1 MALFHMQTNVKS
13 IDFREM
19 PLMTVISESLK
30 FIAHKAVSKLE
41 EQIGKGVQIDKIR
54 WVLTVPALWSE
65 EHKLFMRKAAVEA
78 GIIDHSNSSNL
89 LLCLEPEGASIQCR
103 EDAEDSLKE
112 KMVKDSVILVLDC
125 GGGTVDIT
133 VHKLTSNP
141 DENFLCEEIL
151 PSSGGCEWGS
161 KFVDQYFEE
170 FLKDFF
176 GKDLYEIYLKN
187 AVARLEIL
195 KHFEMLKR
203 KFNPGVDERS
213 RLQLSYLSDELTQN
227 KLSELV
233 ERHNKNSP
241 SEINLKQRGSSIID
255 LPPALM
261 CCFFKPLFENIMSK
275 VETLLE
281 QSYNKVGYKAKF
293 IFMVGGFSESP
304 YLKAEI
310 KKRFENENLS
320 ILVPRR
326 PQVSVIRGACMYG
339 LNPRTITSRI
349 AKKTY
354 GINTL
359 TTFDHERH
367 PEEKKV
373 VIEGEDFC
381 EDVFDIFVRKNES
394 VSIDEFHTKTYCPV
408 RSRQTVMRIIFYTT
422 DATEVEFVDEK
433 GISQLGELSIDIGK
447 PFQSVEDKTVKVTL
461 MFGTTHI
468 YATAT
473 NKDATEIK
481 KCEFKFDAST

>member
-1 MALFHMQTNVKS
+1 M
-13 IDFREM
+13 
-19 PLMTVISESLK
+19 
-30 FIAHKAVSKLE
+30 
-41 EQIGKGVQIDKIR
+41 VQLNKIR

-65 EHKLFMRKAAVEA
+65 EHKLFMRKAAKEA
-78 GIIDHSNSSNL
+78 EIIDHSNSPNL

-112 KMVKDSVILVLDC
+112 KMVKDSIVLVLDC

-133 VHKLTSNP
+133 VHKLSSNP
-141 DENFLCEEIL
+141 EENFLCEEIL

-161 KFVDQYFEE
+161 KYVDKYFEE

-176 GKDLYEIYLKN
+176 GNDLFEIYTKN
-187 AVARLEIL
+187 AIARLEIL

-203 KFNPGVDERS
+203 KFNPGKDDRS
-213 RLQLSYLSDELTQN
+213 RLQLSYLSEELSQT
-227 KLSELV
+227 KLGELV
-233 ERHNKNSP
+233 ELHNKNHP
-241 SEINLKQRGSSIID
+241 KDLHIKQRGASCID
-255 LPPALM
+255 LPPNLVM
-261 CCFFKPLFENIMSK
+261 SFFQPLFENIMSK
-275 VETLLE
+275 VDSLIE
-281 QSYNKVGYKAKF
+281 QAYNKAGYKPKF

-304 YLKAEI
+304 YLKSEI
-310 KKRFENENLS
+310 KARFEKEDMLV
-320 ILVPRR
+320 LVPRR

-359 TTFDHERH
+359 TTFDPERH

-394 VSIDEFHTKTYCPV
+394 VSIDEFHTKIYCPV
-408 RSRQTVMRIIFYTT
+408 RSRQTVMRIIFYCTEAT
-422 DATEVEFVDEK
+422 DVEFVDEK
-433 GISQLGELSIDIGK
+433 GVTQLGELSVDIGK

-461 MFGTTHI
+461 MFGSTHI
-468 YATAT
+468 FATAT
-473 NKDATEIK
+473 NKDATEVK
-481 KCEFKFDAST
+481 KCEFKFEASS